1 LRRDFLLSG
10 VPHRHRKGRGFLIE
24 RKNMNDKK
32 VNVLNEAHGRN
43 WSIYNA
49 DCVDFA
55 SQLPDECVDFTV
67 YSPPFAN
74 LYVYSDSVADM
85 GNCEND
91 EAFFEQYLFMIKEKL
106 RITKPGRL
114 SCVHCM
120 DLPMS
125 MAMHGYIGRRD
136 FSGEII
142 RAHVDA
148 GWIFHCRVTVW
159 KDPVVE
165 MQRTKAL
172 GLLHKQIKKD
182 SCRSRMGNP
191 DYLLV
196 FYKPGQNLNPVTHTA
211 EDFPVDQWQQWASP
225 VWMDINQTNVLNK
238 ASARDEKDEKHI
250 CPLQLDFIRRCLVM
264 WSNKGDTVFS
274 PFTGIGSEGYESI
287 RLGRKFIGTELKAS
301 YFDQASKNLA
311 MAESET
317 GSLFDA

>member
-1 LRRDFLLSG
+1 M
-10 VPHRHRKGRGFLIE
+10 IT
-24 RKNMNDKK
+24 DKTK
-32 VNVLNEAHGRN
+32 VNVINESHGKD

-55 SQLPDECVDFTV
+55 SQLPDECIDLTV

-74 LYVYSDSVADM
+74 LYVYGDSVADM
-85 GNCEND
+85 GNTSGD
-91 EAFFEQYLFMIKEKL
+91 GDFFDQYRFLIKEKF
-106 RITKPGRL
+106 RVTKPGRL

-125 MAMHGYIGRRD
+125 KSMHGFIGRRD

-142 RAHVDA
+142 KEHIEA

-172 GLLHKQIKKD
+172 GLLHKQIRKD

-196 FYKPGQNLNPVTHTA
+196 FYKPGDNIEKVDHTH

-225 VWMDINQTNVLNK
+225 VWMDINQTKVLQKKN
-238 ASARDEKDEKHI
+238 ARAEKDEKHI
-250 CPLQLDFIRRCLVM
+250 CPLQLDFILRCLVL
-264 WSNKGDTVFS
+264 WSNKGDTVWS
-274 PFTGIGSEGYESI
+274 PFTGIGSEGYMSI
-287 RLGRKFIGTELKAS
+287 LHGRKFIGTELKGS
-301 YFDQASKNLA
+301 YFDQAIIN
-311 MAESET
+311 MRNAESEK
-317 GSLFDA
+317 GDLFDV

>member
-1 LRRDFLLSG
+1 
-10 VPHRHRKGRGFLIE
+10 
-24 RKNMNDKK
+24 MNKTTDKT
-32 VNVLNEAHGRN
+32 VNVLGEAHGKD

-55 SQLPDECVDFTV
+55 SQLPDECIDFTV

-74 LYVYSDSVADM
+74 LYVYGDSVADM
-85 GNCEND
+85 GNSDND
-91 EAFFEQYLFMIKEKL
+91 SGFFDQYRFLIKEKF
-106 RITKPGRL
+106 RVTKPGRL

-125 MAMHGYIGRRD
+125 KAMHGYIGRRD

-142 RAHVDA
+142 KEHVDA

-172 GLLHKQIKKD
+172 GLLHKQIRKD

-196 FYKPGQNLNPVTHTA
+196 FYKPGDNAERVEHTH

-225 VWMDINQTNVLNK
+225 VWMDINQTKVLQKKN
-238 ASARDEKDEKHI
+238 ARAEKDEKHI
-250 CPLQLDFIRRCLVM
+250 CPLQLDFILRCLVM
-264 WSNKGDTVFS
+264 WSNKGDTVWS
-274 PFTGIGSEGYESI
+274 PFTGIGSEGYMSI
-287 RLGRKFIGTELKAS
+287 LHGRKFIGTELKGS
-301 YFDQASKNLA
+301 YFEQAKINMQNA
-311 MAESET
+311 DAEKGE
-317 GSLFDA
+317 LFDV

>member
-1 LRRDFLLSG
+1 M
-10 VPHRHRKGRGFLIE
+10 KIQ
-24 RKNMNDKK
+24 KNK
-32 VNVLNEAHGRN
+32 VNVLNEAHGDN

-55 SQLPDECVDFTV
+55 SQLPDNCIDFTV

-74 LYVYSDSVADM
+74 LYVYGDSVADM
-85 GNCEND
+85 GNCAGDD
-91 EAFFEQYLFMIKEKL
+91 EFFDQYKFLIKEKL
-106 RITKPGRL
+106 RITKEGRI

-120 DLPMS
+120 DLPS
-125 MAMHGYIGRRD
+125 SKGMHGYIGRRD

-142 RAHVDA
+142 RAHVEA

-196 FYKPGQNLNPVTHTA
+196 FQKPGVNPEPVTHTA
-211 EDFPVDQWQQWASP
+211 DDFPVDQWQQWASP
-225 VWMDINQTNVLNK
+225 VWMDIKQTNVLSK
-238 ASARDEKDEKHI
+238 KGARDHSDEKHI
-250 CPLQLDFIRRCLVM
+250 CPLQLDFIYRCLVM
-264 WSNKGDTVFS
+264 WSNEGDTVFS
-274 PFTGIGSEGYESI
+274 PFTGIGSEGFQSI
-287 RLGRKFIGTELKAS
+287 LHGRKFIGTELKES
-301 YFDQASKNLA
+301 YFNQAISHLK
-311 MAESET
+311 MAQAEKGE
-317 GSLFDA
+317 LFDAK

>member
-1 LRRDFLLSG
+1 
-10 VPHRHRKGRGFLIE
+10 
-24 RKNMNDKK
+24 MNKEK
-32 VNVLNEAHGRN
+32 INVLNEAHGES

-55 SQLPDECVDFTV
+55 SQLPDDSIDLTV

-74 LYVYSDSVADM
+74 LYVYGDSVADM
-85 GNCEND
+85 GNSADDD
-91 EAFFEQYLFMIKEKL
+91 EFFEQYKFLIKEKL
-106 RITKPGRL
+106 RITRPGRN

-120 DLPMS
+120 DLPTS
-125 MAMHGYIGRRD
+125 KTMHGYIGRRD

-196 FYKPGQNLNPVTHTA
+196 FQKPGDNPNPVTHTA

-225 VWMDINQTNVLNK
+225 VWMDINQTNVLQK
-238 ASARDEKDEKHI
+238 RSARAEKDEKHI
-250 CPLQLDFIRRCLVM
+250 CPLQLDFIYRCLVM
-264 WSNKGDTVFS
+264 WSNEGDTVFS
-274 PFTGIGSEGYESI
+274 PFTGIGSEGYQSV
-287 RLGRKFIGTELKAS
+287 LHGRKFIGTELKDS
-301 YFDQASKNLA
+301 YFKQAVCNMKTA
-311 MAESET
+311 QSEK
-317 GSLFDA
+317 GELFDV